1 MGESTGT
8 HGAGPRIRVLL
19 VDDDESTLELTA
31 LLLERR
37 GFDVLAANDV
47 ETAFD
52 LVLADHPDVA
62 VTDLEMPG
70 LDGFDFRHAIELAGA
85 PIPVLA
91 VSGAAD
97 HRTLARARV
106 AGFDA
111 VLTKPCPSELL
122 AAALYRSL
130 GVRAPLG
137 EVRLD

>member
-1 MGESTGT
+1 MGDSTC
-8 HGAGPRIRVLL
+8 ASSARSRIRVLL
-19 VDDDESTLELTA
+19 IDDDESTLELTA

-52 LVLADHPDVA
+52 LVLADTPDVA

-70 LDGFDFRHAIELAGA
+70 LDGFDFRHAIELSGA

-97 HRTLARARV
+97 HRTLARARI
-106 AGFDA
+106 AGFQA
-111 VLTKPCPSELL
+111 VLMKPCPSETL

-130 GVRAPLG
+130 GVNAPP
-137 EVRLD
+137 EARLD